1 VRIVLVNWAPI
12 AEGAR
17 RGGGVN
23 GYCQGLAL
31 ALLDRGHEVVSLSSG
46 ARFDGGDLRVE
57 ASAWGRVAVRE
68 IVNSPV
74 LAPSLAQFKEPMG
87 EVSAPALE
95 RLVEAEIARLAPD
108 VIHFHNIE
116 GLSAGCIGAVRR
128 GRPSAKIVFSLHNY
142 HTICPQVYLLQGH
155 RRPCF
160 SFDHGHACEA
170 CIPAPEP
177 AEERRR
183 MMEGRKVVPHA
194 AAETPRAPSAKS
206 VFGRW
211 FKRGEPGL
219 PPRFVPGRGPHPWY
233 GDEVPAWRPL
243 LNVIQP
249 ESASHRPPNDYAR
262 RREAMVAMLNQCDA
276 VLAVSDF
283 VARKFAAMGVNA
295 DRIRV
300 MHIGSRMTDLAA
312 AARPAAPRPPLVAP
326 DRPRRPINLAFMGY
340 NNWYK
345 GLPMLADAL
354 DLLVPEVL
362 ARYHLHIYALEGQQM
377 EPIFRTIEPRLG
389 GLTLRHGY
397 AYEEVPTLLA
407 GIDLGV
413 VPSVWW
419 DNAPQ
424 TVMEFF
430 AGGVPVLA
438 ARLGGIP
445 DFVEDGRN
453 GLLFIGNHRWDLARR
468 LAEIARDPSVIER
481 LRAGV
486 HPPKTMGEHAA
497 ELERTYGRAIS

>member
-23 GYCQGLAL
+23 GYCQGLAM
-31 ALLDRGHEVVSLSSG
+31 ALIERGHEVVSLSSG
-46 ARFDGGDLRVE
+46 ARFDGGGLRVE
-57 ASAWGRVAVRE
+57 ASAWGTVAVRE
-68 IVNSPV
+68 VVNSPV

-95 RLVEAEIARLAPD
+95 NIVETEIARLAPD
-108 VIHFHNIE
+108 VVHFHNIE
-116 GLSAGCIGAVRR
+116 GLSAGCVGAVRR

-160 SFDHGHACEA
+160 SFDQGHACEA

-177 AEERRR
+177 AEERQR
-183 MMEGRKVVPHA
+183 MAEGRKPPLQPV
-194 AAETPRAPSAKS
+194 APSGPQTKGL
-206 VFGRW
+206 FGRW

-233 GDEVPAWRPL
+233 GDDVPAWRPL

-249 ESASHRPPNDYAR
+249 EPTSARPPNDYAQR
-262 RREAMVAMLNQCDA
+262 RDAMVAMLNQCDA

-283 VARKFAAMGVNA
+283 VARKFAAMGVHTN
-295 DRIRV
+295 RIRV
-300 MHIGSRMTDLAA
+300 MHIGSRMTDLGA
-312 AARPAAPRPPLVAP
+312 AARSMSPRASVASA
-326 DRPRRPINLAFMGY
+326 RPRRPINLAFMGY

-345 GLPMLADAL
+345 GLPMLADSL

-362 ARYHLHIYALEGQQM
+362 ACFHLHVYALEGQQM

-397 AYEEVPTLLA
+397 AYEEIPEMLS

-430 AGGVPVLA
+430 ACGVPVLA

-453 GLLFIGNHRWDLARR
+453 GLLFVGNHRWDLARR
-468 LAEIARDPSVIER
+468 LAEIARNPAVIDR

-497 ELERTYGRAIS
+497 ELERMYGRAIS